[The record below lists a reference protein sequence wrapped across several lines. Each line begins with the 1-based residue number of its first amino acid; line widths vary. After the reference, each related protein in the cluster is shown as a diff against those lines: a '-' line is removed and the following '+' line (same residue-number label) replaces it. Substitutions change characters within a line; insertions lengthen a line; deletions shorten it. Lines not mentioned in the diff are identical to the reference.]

1 METLEDCP
9 DARAIINDL
18 ETREELCRAVAEE
31 SPAMLWMGGGRERQM
46 RLPQPGAAGFLG
58 RRSGG
63 PVDIRL
69 GLDRPSGR
77 SGKSFAAPSQR
88 RWRNRFPSPSRRAT
102 GAPTVCTGRCSRRR
116 GPASIAGKGSWACPG
131 SISTSP
137 KKLFAEERMRILM
150 GELNHRTKNILSIV
164 QAVARQ
170 TARHVTPEE
179 FSRAFDDRLR
189 GLAANNDILVRND
202 WKGVAFDDLVRA
214 QLAYIRDLIGVRIIL
229 EGPRLWIPASAAQ
242 TLGMALH
249 ELSTNSLKYGALA
262 VETGRVDLT
271 WQRHPASSA
280 PGFTLS
286 WVESG
291 LSGVSPP
298 SRKGFGH
305 VVIVDMVAAALDADV
320 DVKFDADG
328 FKWLVAAR
336 SDGSI
341 APPDGFGSQA
351 DPSADPW
358 PFPD

>member
-31 SPAMLWMGGGRERQM
+31 SPAMLWMGDENGKCVFLNQALRDFWGVDPEDLSTFDWGSTVHPDDLEKLRGPFAKAMAEQVPFTVEARYRRADGVYRTLLTQARPRFDRRQ
-46 RLPQPGAAGFLG
+46 RFLG
-58 RRSGG
+58 MSG
-63 PVDIRL
+63 VNIDI
-69 GLDRPSGR
+69 
-77 SGKSFAAPSQR
+77 
-88 RWRNRFPSPSRRAT
+88 T
-102 GAPTVCTGRCSRRR
+102 E
-116 GPASIAGKGSWACPG
+116 
-131 SISTSP
+131 
-137 KKLFAEERMRILM
+137 KLFAEERMRILM